1 MDYLKRLSIVRAGTY
16 IWFIMIVVVRYWN
29 SIWTTW
35 HKMTNKT
42 QTRTNSPLLFA
53 LSKMVIYIYLIY
65 VVPVS
70 HFTTLFITVKW
81 KHLEIFEDVHVKW
94 VRESRAPG
102 SKISYAEYLDCINE
116 KRIIVYLPSLYQ
128 QIRDAYLILL
138 YWFFI

>member
-1 MDYLKRLSIVRAGTY
+1 
-16 IWFIMIVVVRYWN
+16 
-29 SIWTTW
+29 
-35 HKMTNKT
+35 MTNKT

-94 VRESRAPG
+94 VRELKAPV
-102 SKISYAEYLDCINE
+102 SKILFIEYFDSTNVKILSSINM
-116 KRIIVYLPSLYQ
+116 
-128 QIRDAYLILL
+128 
-138 YWFFI
+138 